1 MVDIL
6 ARMSEVLSEQGI
18 DEKRIVY
25 IESKLRHEFYG
36 GYAYVGKSSRH
47 NFAKV
52 KEKIAESIKT
62 ESDFKAI
69 AKRHNVLLLTVYR
82 VAKNNRLKK

>member
-25 IESKLRHEFYG
+25 IETKLRGEFYG
-36 GYAYVGKSSRH
+36 GYSYVGKSSRY

-52 KEKIAESIKT
+52 REKISESIKT
-62 ESDFKAI
+62 ESDFKAV
-69 AKRHNVLLLTVYR
+69 ARKHNVSIFTVYR